1 MTVTAQ
7 TIIDRVRTQ
16 LIDEDAVRWTDA
28 ELLRWL
34 SDGQRAV
41 VAFSAGASSTTAVK
55 AMVAGT
61 RQSIPADGHM
71 LLTIVR
77 NLSADQVTAGR
88 ACRIVSRE
96 ILDAQDSNWHNAAQ
110 SATVLNYIF
119 DPQEPTH
126 FYVYPPNNGAGS
138 VEMVYAVKP
147 GEIASLSTA
156 LVVQEIYQTALI
168 DYVMYRAHQKDSD
181 YAAGQ
186 QVALGYYQAFL
197 TYMGQGEGSQLSSN
211 PNLQM
216 APPEPTA
223 RGSAK

>member
-1 MTVTAQ
+1 MAVTAQ

-16 LIDEDAVRWTDA
+16 LIDEDAVRWTDD

-41 VAFSAGASSTTAVK
+41 VAFSAGASSTTTVK

-71 LLTIVR
+71 LLTIIR

-96 ILDAQDSNWHNAAQ
+96 ILDAQDSNWHNATP

-119 DPQEPTH
+119 DPQDPTH
-126 FYVYPPNNGAGS
+126 FYVYPPNTGTGS
-138 VEMVYAVKP
+138 VEMSYSVKP
-147 GEIASLSTA
+147 GEIASLSTT

-186 QVALGYYQAFL
+186 QVATGYYQAFL
-197 TYMGQGEGSQLSSN
+197 AYMGQGEGSQLASN
-211 PNLQM
+211 PNLQLV
-216 APPEPTA
+216 PPEPTA
-223 RGSAK
+223 RGTAK

>member
-88 ACRIVSRE
+88 A
-96 ILDAQDSNWHNAAQ
+96 
-110 SATVLNYIF
+110 
-119 DPQEPTH
+119 
-126 FYVYPPNNGAGS
+126 
-138 VEMVYAVKP
+138 
-147 GEIASLSTA
+147 
-156 LVVQEIYQTALI
+156 
-168 DYVMYRAHQKDSD
+168 
-181 YAAGQ
+181 
-186 QVALGYYQAFL
+186 
-197 TYMGQGEGSQLSSN
+197 
-211 PNLQM
+211 
-216 APPEPTA
+216 
-223 RGSAK
+223 